1 MATNDISKKIIIK
14 KEYFDNIKTT
24 IDSINSFFSSN
35 FKDKNFPIVDSDFQ
49 LDSTLLGI
57 VSWLNNVEPAWI
69 SDPSRVDSVIEAI
82 NKTAEDM
89 EGDDIYSQLVNENNT
104 VVLDH
109 INAFVG
115 YKVLQYIADYFTEFN
130 KFING
135 IYTFELYTKPSKY
148 KDVIDLFS
156 KTIPISEIENVMG
169 NAEYRL
175 FDRQKYVTGVF
186 SNNQI
191 TLPDTLKQDAEI
203 NRLENNDDLDI
214 EIVVDESVQEAAEV
228 NFFEETKPEHLK
240 YDEKKDKWVVSK
252 QFEKAISKLIST
264 LRKCDTTEDLKNV
277 FDKKGEV
284 PEPDTFTSVVIPF
297 ILARTYSNPNKY
309 MNENYDKEAMKKYT
323 DSYDSITNKNNG
335 AKRFAKYDIFS
346 TFKTDKEGTIK
357 FIEDFLKLNLV
368 NDESAYISN
377 NTLLTLFNIF
387 DSRIYLDIMYNMLP
401 DKVKKSK
408 YPTEDGFVKLIR
420 ARINKNSRSANVYK
434 PDTKV
439 KSGNDVQTSEEIQE
453 YVTDSLK
460 EFGDMSIADMM
471 YCEHYQSLIHDE
483 IKCLGDAM
491 YNKGLSQIQ
500 VDNYIGESYDIFEE
514 GFFSNLFGK
523 KNNNQKNSK
532 INDFE
537 NKYNVKI
544 SEDYKNILLNDVN
557 IKPSYFNIVNILDD
571 RDLKNIGYDFKYL
584 TEFKS
589 SVDTDGLY
597 PIMHSTFDYDDFKFG
612 TVYSDAEGLVYAA
625 IYNKA
630 HRLEKVAT
638 NIHEF
643 IESCENRR
651 IYFDHINN
659 HEVSGYTDDDVEIC
673 ADLIVKTDTSGTILP
688 KVAFEITML
697 FDSDYF
703 GEIIRNDVIPKLK
716 KALNTDDIDFE
727 NDCVFTKLVYESNGN
742 REMYLKYNGKEVTLS
757 SLGITIQQESYNIF
771 DKEDGFI
778 QEQEMGDIPDYM
790 RNRIKL
796 SDETGNN
803 PEVTTTDVQ
812 LPPDVPA
819 NPVDDLVSS
828 IDAKL
833 SAGGGLEDML
843 GSGYNDNPNKN
854 HHEGKVV
861 YNITNNY
868 NNSFNRNSNNTNTTT
883 QNDLSTGKTTTTTN
897 TNTNSHNKRYTTHKN
912 PNNYNNSTDSSDT
925 KDSTNMISQTEYAT
939 FSTGNSIHDVFTF
952 LESEEPLS
960 DGNDSKPPKGD
971 LLTHAMDRDREKLSK
986 HQERK
991 KTTQKIINTGR
1002 AVVKPIARTK
1012 KWLTDLVDS
1021 LVKRDEDKVKAD
1033 IIEKPGFRTALF
1045 KAGRLAL
1052 KLGLTGVAFTINGYV
1067 GMAYLALQGAK
1078 IADRERL
1085 KKEVQEEFAAEL
1097 EILNDKIQ
1105 LADADNTQ
1113 QSRKDKW
1120 QMMRL
1125 RSKMEHIV
1133 AGTPRSRIRTRNDI
1147 V

>member
-1 MATNDISKKIIIK
+1 MANDISKKIIIK

-24 IDSINSFFSSN
+24 IDSINSFFSSD
-35 FKDKNFPIVDSDFQ
+35 FKDKNFPIIDSNFQ
-49 LDSTLLGI
+49 LDNTLLGI

-82 NKTAEDM
+82 NHSTEGM

-115 YKVLQYIADYFTEFN
+115 YKVLQHIADYFVEFN

-135 IYTFELYTKPSKY
+135 IYTFELYTTPSKY
-148 KDVIDLFS
+148 KDVIELFS
-156 KTIPISEIENVMG
+156 KPIPISEIENVMG
-169 NAEYRL
+169 SAEYRL

-203 NRLENNDDLDI
+203 NRFENNDDIDL
-214 EIVVDESVQEAAEV
+214 EIVVDESVQEAAKI
-228 NFFEETKPEHLK
+228 NYFEDTKPSHLK
-240 YDEKKDKWVVSK
+240 YDESKNKWVVSK
-252 QFEKAISKLIST
+252 QFEKSISKLISE
-264 LRKCDTTEDLKNV
+264 LRKCDTSEDIKNV
-277 FDKKGEV
+277 FDKVNGV

-297 ILARTYSNPNKY
+297 ILSKTYSNPKKY
-309 MNENYDKEAMKKYT
+309 VNENYDKEAMKKYT
-323 DSYDSITNKNNG
+323 DSYDSIISNNNG

-368 NDESAYISN
+368 NDENAYISN

-523 KNNNQKNSK
+523 KTKSDEEYIQLIEEMSGCKIPSK
-532 INDFE
+532 IINFI
-537 NKYNVKI
+537 N
-544 SEDYKNILLNDVN
+544 DYKNDVLVYDDGKIQGQLTNIFDFKTIHEWINPKVVMFISKNMIPISVVSLYERCKDNIPMNVDSDEGQYIFIDLTNSKVFLTDYPYHGRYTKVQIANSFDEFAKHLSLLNNKD
-557 IKPSYFNIVNILDD
+557 
-571 RDLKNIGYDFKYL
+571 
-584 TEFKS
+584 KS
-589 SVDTDGLY
+589 
-597 PIMHSTFDYDDFKFG
+597 
-612 TVYSDAEGLVYAA
+612 
-625 IYNKA
+625 
-630 HRLEKVAT
+630 KVVQ
-638 NIHEF
+638 IH
-643 IESCENRR
+643 
-651 IYFDHINN
+651 
-659 HEVSGYTDDDVEIC
+659 
-673 ADLIVKTDTSGTILP
+673 
-688 KVAFEITML
+688 
-697 FDSDYF
+697 
-703 GEIIRNDVIPKLK
+703 
-716 KALNTDDIDFE
+716 
-727 NDCVFTKLVYESNGN
+727 
-742 REMYLKYNGKEVTLS
+742 
-757 SLGITIQQESYNIF
+757 ESYNIF

-796 SDETGNN
+796 SDETDNS
-803 PEVTTTDVQ
+803 PEVTVTDVQ

-828 IDAKL
+828 IDAKMN
-833 SAGGGLEDML
+833 AGGGLEDML

-868 NNSFNRNSNNTNTTT
+868 NNSFNRDSNNTTTTT
-883 QNDLSTGKTTTTTN
+883 QNDLSSGKVTKI
-897 TNTNSHNKRYTTHKN
+897 TNTNSNNNSSRNDSSSNKKINKHYTKNTN
-912 PNNYNNSTDSSDT
+912 PNNYNNSTDSFDT
-925 KDSTNMISQTEYAT
+925 KDSSDVIHQTEYAT
-939 FSTGNSIHDVFTF
+939 FSTGNSIRDVFTF

-960 DGNDSKPPKGD
+960 SGNNDKPPKDD
-971 LLTHAMDRDREKLSK
+971 LLTRAMDRDREKLSK
-986 HQERK
+986 HQNRK
-991 KTTQKIINTGR
+991 KTTQKIINIGR
-1002 AVVKPIARTK
+1002 AAVKPISRTK
-1012 KWLTDLVDS
+1012 QWLTKLVDS
-1021 LVKRDEDKVKAD
+1021 LVKRDEDKIKAD

-1067 GMAYLALQGAK
+1067 GMAYLALQGTK
-1078 IADRERL
+1078 IVDRERL

-1097 EILNDKIQ
+1097 EILNDKIR
-1105 LADADNTQ
+1105 LADAEDTP

>member
-156 KTIPISEIENVMG
+156 KPIPISEIEDVMG

-175 FDRQKYVTGVF
+175 FDKQKYVTGVF

-191 TLPDTLKQDAEI
+191 KLPDTLKQDAEI

-240 YDEKKDKWVVSK
+240 YDEKKNKWIVSK

-264 LRKCDTTEDLKNV
+264 LRKCDTTEDLKAIL
-277 FDKKGEV
+277 DKKGEV

-297 ILARTYSNPNKY
+297 ILAKTYSNPNKY

-408 YPTEDGFVKLIR
+408 YPTEDGFVKLVR

-500 VDNYIGESYDIFEE
+500 VDNYIGESYDIF
-514 GFFSNLFGK
+514 
-523 KNNNQKNSK
+523 
-532 INDFE
+532 
-537 NKYNVKI
+537 
-544 SEDYKNILLNDVN
+544 
-557 IKPSYFNIVNILDD
+557 
-571 RDLKNIGYDFKYL
+571 
-584 TEFKS
+584 
-589 SVDTDGLY
+589 
-597 PIMHSTFDYDDFKFG
+597 
-612 TVYSDAEGLVYAA
+612 
-625 IYNKA
+625 
-630 HRLEKVAT
+630 
-638 NIHEF
+638 
-643 IESCENRR
+643 
-651 IYFDHINN
+651 
-659 HEVSGYTDDDVEIC
+659 
-673 ADLIVKTDTSGTILP
+673 
-688 KVAFEITML
+688 
-697 FDSDYF
+697 
-703 GEIIRNDVIPKLK
+703 
-716 KALNTDDIDFE
+716 
-727 NDCVFTKLVYESNGN
+727 
-742 REMYLKYNGKEVTLS
+742 
-757 SLGITIQQESYNIF
+757 

-819 NPVDDLVSS
+819 NPVDDLVTS

-897 TNTNSHNKRYTTHKN
+897 TNTNSYNKRYTTHKN

-925 KDSTNMISQTEYAT
+925 KDSANMISQTEYAT

-1021 LVKRDEDKVKAD
+1021 LIKRDEDKVKAD

-1097 EILNDKIQ
+1097 EILNDKIR
-1105 LADADNTQ
+1105 LADADDTP

>member
-214 EIVVDESVQEAAEV
+214 EIVVDESIQEAAEV

-240 YDEKKDKWVVSK
+240 YDEKKNKWVVSK

-264 LRKCDTTEDLKNV
+264 LRKCDTTEDLKAIL
-277 FDKKGEV
+277 DKKGEV

-297 ILARTYSNPNKY
+297 ILAKTYSNPNKY

-377 NTLLTLFNIF
+377 NTILTLFNIF

-408 YPTEDGFVKLIR
+408 YPTEDGFVKLVR

-491 YNKGLSQIQ
+491 YNKGMSQIQ
-500 VDNYIGESYDIFEE
+500 VDNYIG
-514 GFFSNLFGK
+514 
-523 KNNNQKNSK
+523 
-532 INDFE
+532 
-537 NKYNVKI
+537 
-544 SEDYKNILLNDVN
+544 
-557 IKPSYFNIVNILDD
+557 
-571 RDLKNIGYDFKYL
+571 
-584 TEFKS
+584 
-589 SVDTDGLY
+589 
-597 PIMHSTFDYDDFKFG
+597 
-612 TVYSDAEGLVYAA
+612 
-625 IYNKA
+625 
-630 HRLEKVAT
+630 
-638 NIHEF
+638 
-643 IESCENRR
+643 
-651 IYFDHINN
+651 
-659 HEVSGYTDDDVEIC
+659 
-673 ADLIVKTDTSGTILP
+673 
-688 KVAFEITML
+688 
-697 FDSDYF
+697 
-703 GEIIRNDVIPKLK
+703 
-716 KALNTDDIDFE
+716 
-727 NDCVFTKLVYESNGN
+727 
-742 REMYLKYNGKEVTLS
+742 
-757 SLGITIQQESYNIF
+757 ESYNIF

-897 TNTNSHNKRYTTHKN
+897 TNTNSYNKRYTTHKN

-1021 LVKRDEDKVKAD
+1021 LIKRDEDKVKAD

-1097 EILNDKIQ
+1097 EILNDKIR
-1105 LADADNTQ
+1105 LADADDTP

-1133 AGTPRSRIRTRNDI
+1133 AGTPRSRVRRPTDI

>member
-1 MATNDISKKIIIK
+1 MATTNDISKKIIIK

-148 KDVIDLFS
+148 RDVIDLFS
-156 KTIPISEIENVMG
+156 KPIPISEIEDVMGNG

-175 FDRQKYVTGVF
+175 FDKQKYVTGVF

-191 TLPDTLKQDAEI
+191 KLPDTLKQDAEI

-228 NFFEETKPEHLK
+228 NYFEETKPQHLK
-240 YDEKKDKWVVSK
+240 YDEKKNKWIVSK
-252 QFEKAISKLIST
+252 QFEKAISKLIAT
-264 LRKCDTTEDLKNV
+264 LRKCDTTEDLKAV
-277 FDKKGEV
+277 FEKKGEV

-309 MNENYDKEAMKKYT
+309 MNENYDKETMKKYT

-377 NTLLTLFNIF
+377 NTILTLFNIF

-491 YNKGLSQIQ
+491 YNKGMSQIQ
-500 VDNYIGESYDIFEE
+500 VDNYIS
-514 GFFSNLFGK
+514 
-523 KNNNQKNSK
+523 
-532 INDFE
+532 
-537 NKYNVKI
+537 
-544 SEDYKNILLNDVN
+544 
-557 IKPSYFNIVNILDD
+557 
-571 RDLKNIGYDFKYL
+571 
-584 TEFKS
+584 
-589 SVDTDGLY
+589 
-597 PIMHSTFDYDDFKFG
+597 
-612 TVYSDAEGLVYAA
+612 
-625 IYNKA
+625 
-630 HRLEKVAT
+630 
-638 NIHEF
+638 
-643 IESCENRR
+643 
-651 IYFDHINN
+651 
-659 HEVSGYTDDDVEIC
+659 
-673 ADLIVKTDTSGTILP
+673 
-688 KVAFEITML
+688 
-697 FDSDYF
+697 
-703 GEIIRNDVIPKLK
+703 
-716 KALNTDDIDFE
+716 
-727 NDCVFTKLVYESNGN
+727 
-742 REMYLKYNGKEVTLS
+742 
-757 SLGITIQQESYNIF
+757 ESYNIF

-803 PEVTTTDVQ
+803 PDVTTTDVQ
-812 LPPDVPA
+812 LPPDIPV

-833 SAGGGLEDML
+833 NAGGGLEDML

-868 NNSFNRNSNNTNTTT
+868 NNSFNRDSNNTTTH
-883 QNDLSTGKTTTTTN
+883 NDLSTGKTTTTTTTT

-960 DGNDSKPPKGD
+960 DGNNSKPPKGD

-1021 LVKRDEDKVKAD
+1021 LIKRDEDKVKAD

-1097 EILNDKIQ
+1097 EILNDKIR
-1105 LADADNTQ
+1105 LADADDTP

>member
-148 KDVIDLFS
+148 KDVITLFS
-156 KTIPISEIENVMG
+156 KPIPISEIENVMG

-277 FDKKGEV
+277 FEKKGEV

-297 ILARTYSNPNKY
+297 ILAKTYSNPNKY

-408 YPTEDGFVKLIR
+408 YPTEDGFVKLVR

-434 PDTKV
+434 PDAKV

-453 YVTDSLK
+453 YVADSLK

-523 KNNNQKNSK
+523 KTKSDEEYIQLIEEMSGCKIPSK
-532 INDFE
+532 IINFI
-537 NKYNVKI
+537 N
-544 SEDYKNILLNDVN
+544 DYKNDVLVYDDGKIQGQLTN
-557 IKPSYFNIVNILDD
+557 IF
-571 RDLKNIGYDFKYL
+571 DFK
-584 TEFKS
+584 T
-589 SVDTDGLY
+589 
-597 PIMHSTFDYDDFKFG
+597 
-612 TVYSDAEGLVYAA
+612 
-625 IYNKA
+625 
-630 HRLEKVAT
+630 
-638 NIHEF
+638 IHEWINPKVVMF
-643 IESCENRR
+643 ISKNMIPISVVSLYESCKDNVPM
-651 IYFDHINN
+651 N
-659 HEVSGYTDDDVEIC
+659 V
-673 ADLIVKTDTSGTILP
+673 
-688 KVAFEITML
+688 
-697 FDSDYF
+697 DSDEGQYIF
-703 GEIIRNDVIPKLK
+703 IDLTNSKVFL
-716 KALNTDDIDFE
+716 TDYPYHGRY
-727 NDCVFTKLVYESNGN
+727 TKLQIANSFDEFAKHLSLLHN
-742 REMYLKYNGKEVTLS
+742 KGKSKVVQ
-757 SLGITIQQESYNIF
+757 IHESYNIF
-771 DKEDGFI
+771 DREGGFI

-819 NPVDDLVSS
+819 NPVDDLVTS

-854 HHEGKVV
+854 HHEAKVV

-868 NNSFNRNSNNTNTTT
+868 NNSFNRDSNNTTTT
-883 QNDLSTGKTTTTTN
+883 THNDLSTGKTTTTTN

-1021 LVKRDEDKVKAD
+1021 LIKRDEDKVKAD

-1097 EILNDKIQ
+1097 EILNDKIR
-1105 LADADNTQ
+1105 LADADDTP

>member
-35 FKDKNFPIVDSDFQ
+35 FKDKSFPIVDSDFQ

-57 VSWLNNVEPAWI
+57 VSWLNNVEPVWI

-148 KDVIDLFS
+148 KDVITLFS
-156 KTIPISEIENVMG
+156 KPIPISEIENVMG

-191 TLPDTLKQDAEI
+191 KLPDTLKQDAEI

-240 YDEKKDKWVVSK
+240 YDEKKNKWIVSK
-252 QFEKAISKLIST
+252 QFEKAISKLVTT
-264 LRKCDTTEDLKNV
+264 LRKCDTTEDLKAIL
-277 FDKKGEV
+277 DKKGEV

-408 YPTEDGFVKLIR
+408 YPTEDGFVKLVR

-483 IKCLGDAM
+483 IKCLGDTM

-500 VDNYIGESYDIFEE
+500 VDNYIGESYD
-514 GFFSNLFGK
+514 
-523 KNNNQKNSK
+523 
-532 INDFE
+532 
-537 NKYNVKI
+537 
-544 SEDYKNILLNDVN
+544 
-557 IKPSYFNIVNILDD
+557 
-571 RDLKNIGYDFKYL
+571 
-584 TEFKS
+584 
-589 SVDTDGLY
+589 
-597 PIMHSTFDYDDFKFG
+597 
-612 TVYSDAEGLVYAA
+612 
-625 IYNKA
+625 
-630 HRLEKVAT
+630 
-638 NIHEF
+638 
-643 IESCENRR
+643 
-651 IYFDHINN
+651 
-659 HEVSGYTDDDVEIC
+659 
-673 ADLIVKTDTSGTILP
+673 
-688 KVAFEITML
+688 
-697 FDSDYF
+697 
-703 GEIIRNDVIPKLK
+703 
-716 KALNTDDIDFE
+716 
-727 NDCVFTKLVYESNGN
+727 
-742 REMYLKYNGKEVTLS
+742 
-757 SLGITIQQESYNIF
+757 IF

-819 NPVDDLVSS
+819 NPVDDLVTS

-925 KDSTNMISQTEYAT
+925 KDSMNMISQTEYAT

-1021 LVKRDEDKVKAD
+1021 LIKRDEDKVKAD

-1097 EILNDKIQ
+1097 EILNDKIR
-1105 LADADNTQ
+1105 LADADDTP

>member
-49 LDSTLLGI
+49 LDSTLLGV

-148 KDVIDLFS
+148 RDVIDLFS

-175 FDRQKYVTGVF
+175 FDKQKYVTGVF

-228 NFFEETKPEHLK
+228 NYFEETKPEHLK
-240 YDEKKDKWVVSK
+240 YDEKKNKWVVSK
-252 QFEKAISKLIST
+252 QFEKAISKLVTT
-264 LRKCDTTEDLKNV
+264 LRKCDTTEDLKAIL
-277 FDKKGEV
+277 DKKGEV

-453 YVTDSLK
+453 YVADSLK

-491 YNKGLSQIQ
+491 YNKGMSQIQ
-500 VDNYIGESYDIFEE
+500 VDNYIG
-514 GFFSNLFGK
+514 
-523 KNNNQKNSK
+523 
-532 INDFE
+532 
-537 NKYNVKI
+537 
-544 SEDYKNILLNDVN
+544 
-557 IKPSYFNIVNILDD
+557 
-571 RDLKNIGYDFKYL
+571 
-584 TEFKS
+584 
-589 SVDTDGLY
+589 
-597 PIMHSTFDYDDFKFG
+597 
-612 TVYSDAEGLVYAA
+612 
-625 IYNKA
+625 
-630 HRLEKVAT
+630 
-638 NIHEF
+638 
-643 IESCENRR
+643 
-651 IYFDHINN
+651 
-659 HEVSGYTDDDVEIC
+659 
-673 ADLIVKTDTSGTILP
+673 
-688 KVAFEITML
+688 
-697 FDSDYF
+697 
-703 GEIIRNDVIPKLK
+703 
-716 KALNTDDIDFE
+716 
-727 NDCVFTKLVYESNGN
+727 
-742 REMYLKYNGKEVTLS
+742 
-757 SLGITIQQESYNIF
+757 ESYNIF

-812 LPPDVPA
+812 LPLDVPA
-819 NPVDDLVSS
+819 NPVDDLVTS

-1021 LVKRDEDKVKAD
+1021 LIKRDEDKVKAD

-1097 EILNDKIQ
+1097 EILNDKIR
-1105 LADADNTQ
+1105 LADADDTP

>member
-156 KTIPISEIENVMG
+156 KPIPISEIENVMG

-191 TLPDTLKQDAEI
+191 KLPDTLKQDAEI

-252 QFEKAISKLIST
+252 QFEKAISKLVTT
-264 LRKCDTTEDLKNV
+264 LRKCDTTEDLKAIL
-277 FDKKGEV
+277 DKKGEV

-471 YCEHYQSLIHDE
+471 YC
-483 IKCLGDAM
+483 
-491 YNKGLSQIQ
+491 
-500 VDNYIGESYDIFEE
+500 
-514 GFFSNLFGK
+514 
-523 KNNNQKNSK
+523 
-532 INDFE
+532 
-537 NKYNVKI
+537 
-544 SEDYKNILLNDVN
+544 
-557 IKPSYFNIVNILDD
+557 
-571 RDLKNIGYDFKYL
+571 
-584 TEFKS
+584 
-589 SVDTDGLY
+589 
-597 PIMHSTFDYDDFKFG
+597 
-612 TVYSDAEGLVYAA
+612 
-625 IYNKA
+625 
-630 HRLEKVAT
+630 
-638 NIHEF
+638 
-643 IESCENRR
+643 
-651 IYFDHINN
+651 
-659 HEVSGYTDDDVEIC
+659 
-673 ADLIVKTDTSGTILP
+673 
-688 KVAFEITML
+688 
-697 FDSDYF
+697 
-703 GEIIRNDVIPKLK
+703 
-716 KALNTDDIDFE
+716 
-727 NDCVFTKLVYESNGN
+727 
-742 REMYLKYNGKEVTLS
+742 
-757 SLGITIQQESYNIF
+757 
-771 DKEDGFI
+771 
-778 QEQEMGDIPDYM
+778 
-790 RNRIKL
+790 
-796 SDETGNN
+796 
-803 PEVTTTDVQ
+803 
-812 LPPDVPA
+812 
-819 NPVDDLVSS
+819 
-828 IDAKL
+828 
-833 SAGGGLEDML
+833 
-843 GSGYNDNPNKN
+843 
-854 HHEGKVV
+854 
-861 YNITNNY
+861 
-868 NNSFNRNSNNTNTTT
+868 
-883 QNDLSTGKTTTTTN
+883 
-897 TNTNSHNKRYTTHKN
+897 
-912 PNNYNNSTDSSDT
+912 
-925 KDSTNMISQTEYAT
+925 
-939 FSTGNSIHDVFTF
+939 
-952 LESEEPLS
+952 
-960 DGNDSKPPKGD
+960 
-971 LLTHAMDRDREKLSK
+971 
-986 HQERK
+986 
-991 KTTQKIINTGR
+991 
-1002 AVVKPIARTK
+1002 
-1012 KWLTDLVDS
+1012 
-1021 LVKRDEDKVKAD
+1021 
-1033 IIEKPGFRTALF
+1033 
-1045 KAGRLAL
+1045 
-1052 KLGLTGVAFTINGYV
+1052 
-1067 GMAYLALQGAK
+1067 
-1078 IADRERL
+1078 
-1085 KKEVQEEFAAEL
+1085 
-1097 EILNDKIQ
+1097 
-1105 LADADNTQ
+1105 
-1113 QSRKDKW
+1113 
-1120 QMMRL
+1120 
-1125 RSKMEHIV
+1125 
-1133 AGTPRSRIRTRNDI
+1133 
-1147 V
+1147 

>member
-69 SDPSRVDSVIEAI
+69 SDPSRVDLVIEAI

-148 KDVIDLFS
+148 RDVIDLFS
-156 KTIPISEIENVMG
+156 KPIPISEIEDVMG

-175 FDRQKYVTGVF
+175 FDKQKYVTGVF

-228 NFFEETKPEHLK
+228 NYFEETKPEHLK

-264 LRKCDTTEDLKNV
+264 LRKCDTTEDLKAIL
-277 FDKKGEV
+277 DKKGEV

-408 YPTEDGFVKLIR
+408 YPTEDGFVKLVR

-453 YVTDSLK
+453 YVADSLK

-483 IKCLGDAM
+483 IKCLGDTM
-491 YNKGLSQIQ
+491 YNKGMSQIQ
-500 VDNYIGESYDIFEE
+500 VDNYIGESYDIF
-514 GFFSNLFGK
+514 
-523 KNNNQKNSK
+523 
-532 INDFE
+532 
-537 NKYNVKI
+537 
-544 SEDYKNILLNDVN
+544 
-557 IKPSYFNIVNILDD
+557 
-571 RDLKNIGYDFKYL
+571 
-584 TEFKS
+584 
-589 SVDTDGLY
+589 
-597 PIMHSTFDYDDFKFG
+597 
-612 TVYSDAEGLVYAA
+612 
-625 IYNKA
+625 
-630 HRLEKVAT
+630 
-638 NIHEF
+638 
-643 IESCENRR
+643 
-651 IYFDHINN
+651 
-659 HEVSGYTDDDVEIC
+659 
-673 ADLIVKTDTSGTILP
+673 
-688 KVAFEITML
+688 
-697 FDSDYF
+697 
-703 GEIIRNDVIPKLK
+703 
-716 KALNTDDIDFE
+716 
-727 NDCVFTKLVYESNGN
+727 
-742 REMYLKYNGKEVTLS
+742 
-757 SLGITIQQESYNIF
+757 
-771 DKEDGFI
+771 DKEGGFI

-819 NPVDDLVSS
+819 NPVDDLVTS

-897 TNTNSHNKRYTTHKN
+897 TNTNSYNKRYTTHKN

-1002 AVVKPIARTK
+1002 AVVKPITRTK

-1021 LVKRDEDKVKAD
+1021 LIKRDEDKVKVD

-1097 EILNDKIQ
+1097 EILNDKIR
-1105 LADADNTQ
+1105 LADADDTP

>member
-148 KDVIDLFS
+148 RDVIDLFS
-156 KTIPISEIENVMG
+156 KPIPISEIEDVMG

-228 NFFEETKPEHLK
+228 NYFEETKPEHLK

-264 LRKCDTTEDLKNV
+264 LRKCDTTEDLKAIL
-277 FDKKGEV
+277 DKKGEV

-408 YPTEDGFVKLIR
+408 YPTEDGFVKLVR

-453 YVTDSLK
+453 YVADSLK

-491 YNKGLSQIQ
+491 YNKGMSQIQ
-500 VDNYIGESYDIFEE
+500 VDNYIG
-514 GFFSNLFGK
+514 
-523 KNNNQKNSK
+523 
-532 INDFE
+532 
-537 NKYNVKI
+537 
-544 SEDYKNILLNDVN
+544 
-557 IKPSYFNIVNILDD
+557 
-571 RDLKNIGYDFKYL
+571 
-584 TEFKS
+584 
-589 SVDTDGLY
+589 
-597 PIMHSTFDYDDFKFG
+597 
-612 TVYSDAEGLVYAA
+612 
-625 IYNKA
+625 
-630 HRLEKVAT
+630 
-638 NIHEF
+638 
-643 IESCENRR
+643 
-651 IYFDHINN
+651 
-659 HEVSGYTDDDVEIC
+659 
-673 ADLIVKTDTSGTILP
+673 
-688 KVAFEITML
+688 
-697 FDSDYF
+697 
-703 GEIIRNDVIPKLK
+703 
-716 KALNTDDIDFE
+716 
-727 NDCVFTKLVYESNGN
+727 
-742 REMYLKYNGKEVTLS
+742 
-757 SLGITIQQESYNIF
+757 ESYNIF

-819 NPVDDLVSS
+819 NPVDDLVTS

-897 TNTNSHNKRYTTHKN
+897 TNTNSYNKRYTTHKN

-1012 KWLTDLVDS
+1012 KRLTDLVDS
-1021 LVKRDEDKVKAD
+1021 LIKRDEDKVKAD

-1097 EILNDKIQ
+1097 EILNDKIR
-1105 LADADNTQ
+1105 LADADNTK

-1133 AGTPRSRIRTRNDI
+1133 AGTPRSRIRRPTDI

>member
-69 SDPSRVDSVIEAI
+69 TDPSRVDSVIEAI

-148 KDVIDLFS
+148 KDVITLFS
-156 KTIPISEIENVMG
+156 KPIPISEIENVMS

-191 TLPDTLKQDAEI
+191 KLPDTLKQDAEI

-277 FDKKGEV
+277 FEKKDEV

-297 ILARTYSNPNKY
+297 ILTRTYSNPNKY

-408 YPTEDGFVKLIR
+408 YPTEDGFVKLVR

-523 KNNNQKNSK
+523 KTKSDEEYIQLIEEMSGCKIPSK
-532 INDFE
+532 IINFI
-537 NKYNVKI
+537 N
-544 SEDYKNILLNDVN
+544 DYKNDVLVYDDGKIQGQLTSIFDFKTIHEWINPKVVMFISKNMIPISVVSLYESCKDNVPMNVDSDEGQYIFIDLTNSKVFLTDYPYHGRYTKVQIANSFDEFAKHLSLLN
-557 IKPSYFNIVNILDD
+557 
-571 RDLKNIGYDFKYL
+571 
-584 TEFKS
+584 
-589 SVDTDGLY
+589 
-597 PIMHSTFDYDDFKFG
+597 
-612 TVYSDAEGLVYAA
+612 
-625 IYNKA
+625 NKDKT
-630 HRLEKVAT
+630 KVVQ
-638 NIHEF
+638 IH
-643 IESCENRR
+643 
-651 IYFDHINN
+651 
-659 HEVSGYTDDDVEIC
+659 
-673 ADLIVKTDTSGTILP
+673 
-688 KVAFEITML
+688 
-697 FDSDYF
+697 
-703 GEIIRNDVIPKLK
+703 
-716 KALNTDDIDFE
+716 
-727 NDCVFTKLVYESNGN
+727 
-742 REMYLKYNGKEVTLS
+742 
-757 SLGITIQQESYNIF
+757 ESYNIF

-819 NPVDDLVSS
+819 NPVDDLVTS

-1021 LVKRDEDKVKAD
+1021 LIKRDEDKVKAD

-1097 EILNDKIQ
+1097 EILNDKIR
-1105 LADADNTQ
+1105 LADADDTP

-1133 AGTPRSRIRTRNDI
+1133 AGTPRSRVRRPTDI

>member
-148 KDVIDLFS
+148 RDVIDLFS
-156 KTIPISEIENVMG
+156 KPIPISEIENVMG

-191 TLPDTLKQDAEI
+191 KLPDTLKQDAEI

-228 NFFEETKPEHLK
+228 NYFEETKPEHLK
-240 YDEKKDKWVVSK
+240 YDEKKNKWVISK
-252 QFEKAISKLIST
+252 QFEKAISKLIT
-264 LRKCDTTEDLKNV
+264 ALRKCDTTEDLKNV
-277 FDKKGEV
+277 FEKKGEV

-491 YNKGLSQIQ
+491 YNKGMSQIQ
-500 VDNYIGESYDIFEE
+500 VDNYIGESYD
-514 GFFSNLFGK
+514 
-523 KNNNQKNSK
+523 
-532 INDFE
+532 
-537 NKYNVKI
+537 
-544 SEDYKNILLNDVN
+544 
-557 IKPSYFNIVNILDD
+557 
-571 RDLKNIGYDFKYL
+571 
-584 TEFKS
+584 
-589 SVDTDGLY
+589 
-597 PIMHSTFDYDDFKFG
+597 
-612 TVYSDAEGLVYAA
+612 
-625 IYNKA
+625 
-630 HRLEKVAT
+630 
-638 NIHEF
+638 
-643 IESCENRR
+643 
-651 IYFDHINN
+651 
-659 HEVSGYTDDDVEIC
+659 
-673 ADLIVKTDTSGTILP
+673 
-688 KVAFEITML
+688 
-697 FDSDYF
+697 
-703 GEIIRNDVIPKLK
+703 
-716 KALNTDDIDFE
+716 
-727 NDCVFTKLVYESNGN
+727 
-742 REMYLKYNGKEVTLS
+742 
-757 SLGITIQQESYNIF
+757 IF

-819 NPVDDLVSS
+819 NPVDDLVTS

-1097 EILNDKIQ
+1097 EILNDKIR
-1105 LADADNTQ
+1105 LADADDTP

-1133 AGTPRSRIRTRNDI
+1133 AGTPRSRIRRPTDI

>member
-49 LDSTLLGI
+49 LDSTLLGV

-156 KTIPISEIENVMG
+156 KTIPISEIEDVMG

-175 FDRQKYVTGVF
+175 FDKQKYVTGVF

-191 TLPDTLKQDAEI
+191 KLPDTLKQDAEI

-228 NFFEETKPEHLK
+228 NYFEETKPQHLK
-240 YDEKKDKWVVSK
+240 YDEKKNKWIVSK
-252 QFEKAISKLIST
+252 QFEKAISKLIAT
-264 LRKCDTTEDLKNV
+264 LHKCDTTEDLKAV
-277 FDKKGEV
+277 FEKKGEV

-408 YPTEDGFVKLIR
+408 YPTEDGFVKLVR

-483 IKCLGDAM
+483 IKCLGDTM
-491 YNKGLSQIQ
+491 YNKGMSQIQ
-500 VDNYIGESYDIFEE
+500 VDNYIGESY
-514 GFFSNLFGK
+514 
-523 KNNNQKNSK
+523 
-532 INDFE
+532 
-537 NKYNVKI
+537 
-544 SEDYKNILLNDVN
+544 
-557 IKPSYFNIVNILDD
+557 
-571 RDLKNIGYDFKYL
+571 
-584 TEFKS
+584 
-589 SVDTDGLY
+589 
-597 PIMHSTFDYDDFKFG
+597 
-612 TVYSDAEGLVYAA
+612 
-625 IYNKA
+625 
-630 HRLEKVAT
+630 
-638 NIHEF
+638 
-643 IESCENRR
+643 
-651 IYFDHINN
+651 
-659 HEVSGYTDDDVEIC
+659 
-673 ADLIVKTDTSGTILP
+673 
-688 KVAFEITML
+688 
-697 FDSDYF
+697 
-703 GEIIRNDVIPKLK
+703 
-716 KALNTDDIDFE
+716 
-727 NDCVFTKLVYESNGN
+727 
-742 REMYLKYNGKEVTLS
+742 
-757 SLGITIQQESYNIF
+757 NIF
-771 DKEDGFI
+771 DKEDSFI

-819 NPVDDLVSS
+819 NPVDDLVTS

-925 KDSTNMISQTEYAT
+925 KDSTNMISQTEYTT

-1021 LVKRDEDKVKAD
+1021 LIKRDEDKVKAD

-1097 EILNDKIQ
+1097 EILNDKIR
-1105 LADADNTQ
+1105 LADADDTP

>member
-191 TLPDTLKQDAEI
+191 KLPDTLKQDAEI

-264 LRKCDTTEDLKNV
+264 LRKCDTTEDLKAILE
-277 FDKKGEV
+277 KKGEI

-408 YPTEDGFVKLIR
+408 YPTEDGFVKLVR

-453 YVTDSLK
+453 YVADSLK

-500 VDNYIGESYDIFEE
+500 VDNYIGESYD
-514 GFFSNLFGK
+514 
-523 KNNNQKNSK
+523 
-532 INDFE
+532 
-537 NKYNVKI
+537 
-544 SEDYKNILLNDVN
+544 
-557 IKPSYFNIVNILDD
+557 
-571 RDLKNIGYDFKYL
+571 
-584 TEFKS
+584 
-589 SVDTDGLY
+589 
-597 PIMHSTFDYDDFKFG
+597 
-612 TVYSDAEGLVYAA
+612 
-625 IYNKA
+625 
-630 HRLEKVAT
+630 
-638 NIHEF
+638 
-643 IESCENRR
+643 
-651 IYFDHINN
+651 
-659 HEVSGYTDDDVEIC
+659 
-673 ADLIVKTDTSGTILP
+673 
-688 KVAFEITML
+688 
-697 FDSDYF
+697 
-703 GEIIRNDVIPKLK
+703 
-716 KALNTDDIDFE
+716 
-727 NDCVFTKLVYESNGN
+727 
-742 REMYLKYNGKEVTLS
+742 
-757 SLGITIQQESYNIF
+757 IF

-819 NPVDDLVSS
+819 NPVDDLVTS

-925 KDSTNMISQTEYAT
+925 TDSTNMISQTEYAT

-991 KTTQKIINTGR
+991 KTAQKIINTGR

-1021 LVKRDEDKVKAD
+1021 LIKRDEDKVKAD

-1097 EILNDKIQ
+1097 EILNDKIR
-1105 LADADNTQ
+1105 LADADDTP

>member
-156 KTIPISEIENVMG
+156 KTIPISEIEDVMG

-175 FDRQKYVTGVF
+175 FDKQKYVTGVF

-191 TLPDTLKQDAEI
+191 KLPDTLKQDAEI

-264 LRKCDTTEDLKNV
+264 LRKCDTTEDLKAIL
-277 FDKKGEV
+277 DKKGEV

-408 YPTEDGFVKLIR
+408 YPTEDGFVKLVR

-500 VDNYIGESYDIFEE
+500 VDNYIGESYDIF
-514 GFFSNLFGK
+514 
-523 KNNNQKNSK
+523 
-532 INDFE
+532 
-537 NKYNVKI
+537 
-544 SEDYKNILLNDVN
+544 
-557 IKPSYFNIVNILDD
+557 
-571 RDLKNIGYDFKYL
+571 
-584 TEFKS
+584 
-589 SVDTDGLY
+589 
-597 PIMHSTFDYDDFKFG
+597 
-612 TVYSDAEGLVYAA
+612 
-625 IYNKA
+625 
-630 HRLEKVAT
+630 
-638 NIHEF
+638 
-643 IESCENRR
+643 
-651 IYFDHINN
+651 
-659 HEVSGYTDDDVEIC
+659 
-673 ADLIVKTDTSGTILP
+673 
-688 KVAFEITML
+688 
-697 FDSDYF
+697 
-703 GEIIRNDVIPKLK
+703 
-716 KALNTDDIDFE
+716 
-727 NDCVFTKLVYESNGN
+727 
-742 REMYLKYNGKEVTLS
+742 
-757 SLGITIQQESYNIF
+757 
-771 DKEDGFI
+771 DKEDSFI

-819 NPVDDLVSS
+819 NPVDDLVTS

-925 KDSTNMISQTEYAT
+925 KDSANMISQTEYAT

-1021 LVKRDEDKVKAD
+1021 LIKRDEDKVKAD

-1097 EILNDKIQ
+1097 EILNDKIR
-1105 LADADNTQ
+1105 LADADDTP

>member
-148 KDVIDLFS
+148 RDVIDLFS

-191 TLPDTLKQDAEI
+191 KLPDTLKQDAEI

-240 YDEKKDKWVVSK
+240 YDEKKDKWIVSK

-264 LRKCDTTEDLKNV
+264 LRKCDTTEDLKAIL
-277 FDKKGEV
+277 DKKGEV

-408 YPTEDGFVKLIR
+408 YPTEDGFVKLVR

-434 PDTKV
+434 PDAKV

-483 IKCLGDAM
+483 IKCLGDTM

-500 VDNYIGESYDIFEE
+500 VDNYIGESYD
-514 GFFSNLFGK
+514 
-523 KNNNQKNSK
+523 
-532 INDFE
+532 
-537 NKYNVKI
+537 
-544 SEDYKNILLNDVN
+544 
-557 IKPSYFNIVNILDD
+557 
-571 RDLKNIGYDFKYL
+571 
-584 TEFKS
+584 
-589 SVDTDGLY
+589 
-597 PIMHSTFDYDDFKFG
+597 
-612 TVYSDAEGLVYAA
+612 
-625 IYNKA
+625 
-630 HRLEKVAT
+630 
-638 NIHEF
+638 
-643 IESCENRR
+643 
-651 IYFDHINN
+651 
-659 HEVSGYTDDDVEIC
+659 
-673 ADLIVKTDTSGTILP
+673 
-688 KVAFEITML
+688 
-697 FDSDYF
+697 
-703 GEIIRNDVIPKLK
+703 
-716 KALNTDDIDFE
+716 
-727 NDCVFTKLVYESNGN
+727 
-742 REMYLKYNGKEVTLS
+742 
-757 SLGITIQQESYNIF
+757 IF

-819 NPVDDLVSS
+819 NPVDDLVTS

-1021 LVKRDEDKVKAD
+1021 LIKRDEDKVKAD

-1097 EILNDKIQ
+1097 EILNDKIR
-1105 LADADNTQ
+1105 LADADDTP

>member
-148 KDVIDLFS
+148 KDVITLFS
-156 KTIPISEIENVMG
+156 KPIPISEIENVMG

-264 LRKCDTTEDLKNV
+264 LRKCDTTEDLKAIL
-277 FDKKGEV
+277 DKKGEV

-408 YPTEDGFVKLIR
+408 YPTEDGFVKLVR

-491 YNKGLSQIQ
+491 YNKGMSQIQ
-500 VDNYIGESYDIFEE
+500 VDNYIGESYDIF
-514 GFFSNLFGK
+514 
-523 KNNNQKNSK
+523 
-532 INDFE
+532 
-537 NKYNVKI
+537 
-544 SEDYKNILLNDVN
+544 
-557 IKPSYFNIVNILDD
+557 D
-571 RDLKNIGYDFKYL
+571 R
-584 TEFKS
+584 
-589 SVDTDGLY
+589 
-597 PIMHSTFDYDDFKFG
+597 
-612 TVYSDAEGLVYAA
+612 
-625 IYNKA
+625 
-630 HRLEKVAT
+630 
-638 NIHEF
+638 
-643 IESCENRR
+643 
-651 IYFDHINN
+651 
-659 HEVSGYTDDDVEIC
+659 
-673 ADLIVKTDTSGTILP
+673 
-688 KVAFEITML
+688 
-697 FDSDYF
+697 
-703 GEIIRNDVIPKLK
+703 
-716 KALNTDDIDFE
+716 
-727 NDCVFTKLVYESNGN
+727 
-742 REMYLKYNGKEVTLS
+742 
-757 SLGITIQQESYNIF
+757 
-771 DKEDGFI
+771 EDGFI

-819 NPVDDLVSS
+819 NPVDDLVTS

-925 KDSTNMISQTEYAT
+925 KDSTNMISQTEYVT

-1021 LVKRDEDKVKAD
+1021 LIKRDEDKVKAD

-1097 EILNDKIQ
+1097 EILNDKIR
-1105 LADADNTQ
+1105 LADADDTP

-1133 AGTPRSRIRTRNDI
+1133 AGTPRSRVRTRNDI

>member
-148 KDVIDLFS
+148 KDVIELFS
-156 KTIPISEIENVMG
+156 KPIPISEIENVMG

-191 TLPDTLKQDAEI
+191 KLPDTLKQDAEI

-264 LRKCDTTEDLKNV
+264 LRKCDTTEDLKAIL
-277 FDKKGEV
+277 DKKGEV

-408 YPTEDGFVKLIR
+408 YPTEDGFVKLVR

-453 YVTDSLK
+453 YVADSLK

-491 YNKGLSQIQ
+491 YNKGMSQIQ
-500 VDNYIGESYDIFEE
+500 VDNYIGESYD
-514 GFFSNLFGK
+514 
-523 KNNNQKNSK
+523 
-532 INDFE
+532 
-537 NKYNVKI
+537 
-544 SEDYKNILLNDVN
+544 
-557 IKPSYFNIVNILDD
+557 
-571 RDLKNIGYDFKYL
+571 
-584 TEFKS
+584 
-589 SVDTDGLY
+589 
-597 PIMHSTFDYDDFKFG
+597 
-612 TVYSDAEGLVYAA
+612 
-625 IYNKA
+625 
-630 HRLEKVAT
+630 
-638 NIHEF
+638 
-643 IESCENRR
+643 
-651 IYFDHINN
+651 
-659 HEVSGYTDDDVEIC
+659 
-673 ADLIVKTDTSGTILP
+673 
-688 KVAFEITML
+688 
-697 FDSDYF
+697 
-703 GEIIRNDVIPKLK
+703 
-716 KALNTDDIDFE
+716 
-727 NDCVFTKLVYESNGN
+727 
-742 REMYLKYNGKEVTLS
+742 
-757 SLGITIQQESYNIF
+757 IF

-819 NPVDDLVSS
+819 NPVDDLVTS

-1021 LVKRDEDKVKAD
+1021 LIKRDEDKVKAD

-1097 EILNDKIQ
+1097 EILNDKIR

>member
-191 TLPDTLKQDAEI
+191 KLPDTLKQDAEI

-264 LRKCDTTEDLKNV
+264 LHKCDTTEDLKNV
-277 FDKKGEV
+277 FEKKGEV

-297 ILARTYSNPNKY
+297 ILAKTYSNPNKY

-377 NTLLTLFNIF
+377 NTILTLFNIF

-408 YPTEDGFVKLIR
+408 YPTEDGFVKLVR

-491 YNKGLSQIQ
+491 YNKGMSQIQ

-514 GFFSNLFGK
+514 GFFSNLFGGK
-523 KNNNQKNSK
+523 KKDKPKPEKTEHTISELEEMYGVNFPKDFVDGVNSTEYK
-532 INDFE
+532 HLSDIIT
-537 NKYNVKI
+537 KTPLKI
-544 SEDYKNILLNDVN
+544 SIGSSVHEITCLATPDIMYDWNSELAEPGIEYLTFANVG
-557 IKPSYFNIVNILDD
+557 DD
-571 RDLKNIGYDFKYL
+571 NIGVHVKN
-584 TEFKS
+584 
-589 SVDTDGLY
+589 
-597 PIMHSTFDYDDFKFG
+597 G
-612 TVYSDAEGLVYAA
+612 TYHIVYAVNDA
-625 IYNKA
+625 SKPFA
-630 HRLEKVAT
+630 KSFDGFMKL
-638 NIHEF
+638 
-643 IESCENRR
+643 IE
-651 IYFDHINN
+651 
-659 HEVSGYTDDDVEIC
+659 
-673 ADLIVKTDTSGTILP
+673 
-688 KVAFEITML
+688 
-697 FDSDYF
+697 
-703 GEIIRNDVIPKLK
+703 IPKS
-716 KALNTDDIDFE
+716 I
-727 NDCVFTKLVYESNGN
+727 
-742 REMYLKYNGKEVTLS
+742 
-757 SLGITIQQESYNIF
+757 QESYDIF

-819 NPVDDLVSS
+819 NPVDDLVTS

-1021 LVKRDEDKVKAD
+1021 LIKRDEDKVKAD

-1097 EILNDKIQ
+1097 EILNDKIR
-1105 LADADNTQ
+1105 LADADNTK

>member
-130 KFING
+130 KFINC

-175 FDRQKYVTGVF
+175 FDRQKYVTGLF

-191 TLPDTLKQDAEI
+191 TLLDTLKHDAEI
-203 NRLENNDDLDI
+203 NRLEKNDDLDI

-264 LRKCDTTEDLKNV
+264 LRKCDTTEDLKAIL
-277 FDKKGEV
+277 DKKGEV

-297 ILARTYSNPNKY
+297 ILAKTYSNPNKY

-408 YPTEDGFVKLIR
+408 YPTEDGFVKLVR

-460 EFGDMSIADMM
+460 EFGDMSIVDMI

-500 VDNYIGESYDIFEE
+500 VDNYIGESYNIFEEGHILEE
-514 GFFSNLFGK
+514 GFFSNKFNK
-523 KNNNQKNSK
+523 KTKSDEEYIQLIEEMSGCKIPSK
-532 INDFE
+532 IINFI
-537 NKYNVKI
+537 N
-544 SEDYKNILLNDVN
+544 DYKNDVLVYDDGKIQGQLTN
-557 IKPSYFNIVNILDD
+557 IF
-571 RDLKNIGYDFKYL
+571 DFK
-584 TEFKS
+584 T
-589 SVDTDGLY
+589 
-597 PIMHSTFDYDDFKFG
+597 
-612 TVYSDAEGLVYAA
+612 
-625 IYNKA
+625 
-630 HRLEKVAT
+630 
-638 NIHEF
+638 IHEWINPKVVMF
-643 IESCENRR
+643 ISKNMIPISVVSLYESCKDNVPM
-651 IYFDHINN
+651 N
-659 HEVSGYTDDDVEIC
+659 V
-673 ADLIVKTDTSGTILP
+673 
-688 KVAFEITML
+688 
-697 FDSDYF
+697 DSDEGQYIF
-703 GEIIRNDVIPKLK
+703 IDLTNSKVFL
-716 KALNTDDIDFE
+716 TDYPYHGRY
-727 NDCVFTKLVYESNGN
+727 TKLQIANSFDEFAKHLSLLHN
-742 REMYLKYNGKEVTLS
+742 KGKSKVVQ
-757 SLGITIQQESYNIF
+757 IHESYNIF

-819 NPVDDLVSS
+819 NPVDDLVTS

-897 TNTNSHNKRYTTHKN
+897 TNTNSYNKRYTTHKN

-1021 LVKRDEDKVKAD
+1021 LIKRDEDKVKAD

-1097 EILNDKIQ
+1097 EILNDKIR
-1105 LADADNTQ
+1105 LADADDTP